1 VPAKPA
7 AADCTADYLRD
18 GNQGVDI
25 DAALKNLRTK
35 RVYCIADD
43 GKSSGGRLD
52 ADNWV
57 LRLGPAGAGVADAP

>member
-7 AADCTADYLRD
+7 AADCTADYFRD
-18 GNQGVDI
+18 GNQSVVI

-43 GKSSGGRLD
+43 GKSLAGGLD
-52 ADNWV
+52 VDN
-57 LRLGPAGAGVADAP
+57 